1 MPIRRTGKTFSGF
14 YWVFFPKNT
23 EIAGQSTLEYLS
35 SEAPHCDHNV
45 LDQTKLA
52 KQCVWVETK
61 MEAIQHA
68 ANDEALAI
76 KQLIRDIPIG
86 GGRY

>member
-1 MPIRRTGKTFSGF
+1 
-14 YWVFFPKNT
+14 
-23 EIAGQSTLEYLS
+23 LEYLS